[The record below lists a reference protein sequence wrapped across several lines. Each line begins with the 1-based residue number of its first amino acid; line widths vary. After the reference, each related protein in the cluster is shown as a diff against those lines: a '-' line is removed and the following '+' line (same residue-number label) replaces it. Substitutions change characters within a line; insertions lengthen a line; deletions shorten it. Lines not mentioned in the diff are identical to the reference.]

1 MYERG
6 ENEKERTWPPEA
18 LALLDRL
25 TLSNTYVGAIR
36 GRLRPV
42 LGWYPSEHEVLWQ
55 AARWTRRPP
64 PPPERPAK
72 PLPAPRKPTLGP
84 GGFTMLGG
92 RTR

>member
-1 MYERG
+1 MLYDQRG
-6 ENEKERTWPPEA
+6 RTWPPEA

-25 TLSNTYVGAIR
+25 TLSNVYVGAIR

-55 AARWTRRPP
+55 AGRWNRKPP
-64 PPPERPAK
+64 PVERPAK
-72 PLPAPRKPTLGP
+72 PLPAPDRPKLGP
-84 GGFTMLGG
+84 GGFSMLGG